1 MNHSHEIIIIKII
14 TKVLKMMHFNLSSRS
29 VYSLCN
35 VVLLFVTAPTGT
47 AVWSMENSLRFI
59 EALLQENQP

>member
-47 AVWSMENSLRFI
+47 AVWSMGNSLRFI